1 MHVIIVKRNFEA
13 NFPKTNQ
20 ETKKKKK
27 INSSLWFIQKKTFL
41 IATNLFI
48 YHRKIQQIKNLLF
61 IMVEKQDCQ
70 GRRGKF

>member
-27 INSSLWFIQKKTFL
+27 STHRFGSYKKKTFL